1 MHVLCIYIIILLE
14 IKAKYAVP
22 GAQGAAPRS
31 ALFRLAGPLLDGS
44 AGFGVD
50 QRIAGRRR

>member
-1 MHVLCIYIIILLE
+1 MYIYIIILLE